1 MIFSTHKRNSHQF
14 YLDLPL
20 VIGIC
25 LLMMIS
31 LFTLYSAGGQETM
44 EDQALRFGIG
54 FIVMFITL
62 FIPLRLVK
70 TFAPFA
76 YLVTLILLALVPFI
90 GVEVNGAKRWLR
102 LGMQIQPSEIA
113 KLSLPIMLAYLLGSG
128 DLPIKFK
135 MMVASVLIIAL
146 PVGLVYIEPDLG
158 TSILV
163 ALSGLAVLFLAGL
176 TWQLIFS
183 FVGLVA
189 VAAPFYWFY
198 GIKDYQRD
206 RILTFLH
213 PENDPFGT
221 GYNIIQSQIAI
232 GSGGTNGKGFMQ
244 GTQSQLEFL
253 PERTTDFVFAV
264 FSEEF
269 GFIGVSMLFFI
280 YFFIL
285 LRGFWL
291 AMKMN
296 DNFSR
301 LLSGALLVTFFVYFF
316 VNVGMVTGILPVVGL
331 PLPFISYGGTS
342 TLTLMLSFGLIMS
355 LYGSKHTI
363 IPKKTNQLS

>member
-221 GYNIIQSQIAI
+221 GYNIIQSAN
-232 GSGGTNGKGFMQ
+232 SH
-244 GTQSQLEFL
+244 
-253 PERTTDFVFAV
+253 R
-264 FSEEF
+264 
-269 GFIGVSMLFFI
+269 
-280 YFFIL
+280 
-285 LRGFWL
+285 LRRHQWQRFY
-291 AMKMN
+291 ARH
-296 DNFSR
+296 S
-301 LLSGALLVTFFVYFF
+301 
-316 VNVGMVTGILPVVGL
+316 
-331 PLPFISYGGTS
+331 
-342 TLTLMLSFGLIMS
+342 
-355 LYGSKHTI
+355 
-363 IPKKTNQLS
+363 IPA

>member
-1 MIFSTHKRNSHQF
+1 
-14 YLDLPL
+14 
-20 VIGIC
+20 
-25 LLMMIS
+25 
-31 LFTLYSAGGQETM
+31 
-44 EDQALRFGIG
+44 
-54 FIVMFITL
+54 
-62 FIPLRLVK
+62 
-70 TFAPFA
+70 
-76 YLVTLILLALVPFI
+76 
-90 GVEVNGAKRWLR
+90 
-102 LGMQIQPSEIA
+102 
-113 KLSLPIMLAYLLGSG
+113 
-128 DLPIKFK
+128 
-135 MMVASVLIIAL
+135 
-146 PVGLVYIEPDLG
+146 
-158 TSILV
+158 
-163 ALSGLAVLFLAGL
+163 
-176 TWQLIFS
+176 
-183 FVGLVA
+183 
-189 VAAPFYWFY
+189 
-198 GIKDYQRD
+198 
-206 RILTFLH
+206 
-213 PENDPFGT
+213 
-221 GYNIIQSQIAI
+221 
-232 GSGGTNGKGFMQ
+232 MQ